1 MLHYELHRKESTIRY
16 TLRRHTR
23 MAFLLIALFLLW
35 GLVLNIGEGVSIR
48 SMLHIVLLLVAT
60 IGGVLYRDGWSFDVE
75 ARTIASWW
83 GFGPWVKRES
93 FRFDEVV
100 RLDLSHFI
108 RGSDRDGRIPP
119 KRRQKAMVVFSIIL
133 TEERQKTVQVIPER
147 SSSGRTEAAFD
158 EIARITG
165 LPAMIDRPRDAD
177 LPLRMK
183 DLS

>member
-1 MLHYELHRKESTIRY
+1 MLHYAVYQKNSTIIY
-16 TLRRHTR
+16 TLKKRVR
-23 MAFLLIALFLLW
+23 MVFLLITLFLLW

-100 RLDLSHFI
+100 RLDLS
-108 RGSDRDGRIPP
+108 
-119 KRRQKAMVVFSIIL
+119 M
-133 TEERQKTVQVIPER
+133 
-147 SSSGRTEAAFD
+147 
-158 EIARITG
+158 
-165 LPAMIDRPRDAD
+165 LPQ
-177 LPLRMK
+177 
-183 DLS
+183 